1 MMEMKQGKRI
11 HTVALR
17 LDDQSFLS
25 LSHLAMYERKELASY
40 IHDLLIENLYGLT
53 SKLRVADDGVDSN
66 RSDSE

>member
-1 MMEMKQGKRI
+1 MIEMKQGKRI

-17 LDDQSFLS
+17 LDDQSFLN

-40 IHDLLIENLYGLT
+40 IHDLIVENLYGLT
-53 SKLRVADDGVDSN
+53 AKLPQSSDEDYSK